1 MNHLPARF
9 SPREADPRRMTR
21 RAQAKQITYDK
32 VLQAAKRLF
41 IARGYEASTIRG
53 IAAEAGMSTG
63 AVFANFTDKTDLF
76 HAVLNADLE
85 AHLALVGGIVQHPG
99 PIEAGLSELFSIGY
113 QVQIEQL
120 PLLQAAASLSW
131 TEGLGGELG
140 DRPPADKVLDMAT
153 EMLERATI
161 RKELSATA
169 DLRLAAEMLWDC
181 YVANY
186 RRAIFDNWNLDQ
198 LNARLA
204 RQIELILAG
213 ARL

>member
-1 MNHLPARF
+1 
-9 SPREADPRRMTR
+9 MTR

>member
-1 MNHLPARF
+1 
-9 SPREADPRRMTR
+9 MTR

-41 IARGYEASTIRG
+41 IAQGYEASTIRD

-63 AVFANFTDKTDLF
+63 AVFANFTDKADLF
-76 HAVLNADLE
+76 HAVLSTDLE